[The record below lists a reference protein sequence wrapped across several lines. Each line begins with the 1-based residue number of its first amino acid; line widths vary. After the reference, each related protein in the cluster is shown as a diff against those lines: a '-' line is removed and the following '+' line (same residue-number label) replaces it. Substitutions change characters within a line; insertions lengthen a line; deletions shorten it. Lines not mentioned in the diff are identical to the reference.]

1 MSSSQ
6 GDSPNRPLLS
16 RKAQACNECKRRKK
30 GLQIQLSSGVANNPA
45 KARPDATAGSAR
57 LFCADGDNRRLNQAE
72 KLISSMEKAWTI
84 HLPDVN
90 IQDAIRRLETGSQD
104 LPPSSSPG
112 TLSEAPETRYGPA
125 GNQPPNDPSPA
136 EWSNAEDY
144 EFDET
149 QDFDNTTDGMGS
161 LITEPGKVGYT
172 GPQSGVAALKFLQT
186 LHLYIPADQ
195 PTPFPLD
202 DPDTRNTSEA
212 SSADISRYI
221 DDYFKIYHSSYPILH
236 EGTFRARLS
245 GALAKPRDGSW
256 PMLHNIVI
264 AIGAFVGATD
274 ASDSDVPFYKK
285 ARQSLTMDI
294 LEKGSL
300 SYVQGLV
307 LMANYLQ
314 KRNKPNSG
322 FVLIGIGWSM
332 ALAIGLHREFFL
344 PSSSPF
350 TMEIRRR
357 AWWAIFVFVSGAQL
371 TLGRPPASLVGV
383 NVRPPSNLD
392 DQDLAVDME
401 SLPSPKDGPS
411 TTSCLA
417 QHARLAQIANMVQVE
432 LLAHQIPSHDR
443 AVTLDRSIA
452 QWHKDLPSYFDEGL
466 TFEIWFEIPKRILIW
481 RSFHLRIILSRPILF
496 RKIKDKESLD
506 ISIEPISTCL
516 AVAEKC
522 VESICGY
529 VEREPSQPRGLAWYA
544 TYWLITATFVQA
556 TCYIYDPA
564 HPLAPAWQRD
574 LKRAVDCLW
583 NLGTTNSMALRAR
596 DILKR
601 LLDQR
606 ELFLSLF
613 ETPTSSTASQNLQ
626 SSSVDIWELTTQDQ
640 ASTVA
645 NAGAQDRN
653 TIFLGERGM
662 PFPFY
667 AQGSSDAE
675 LLDATGGIMLQGSSD
690 STGPYSDWGTW
701 MPG

>member
-1 MSSSQ
+1 
-6 GDSPNRPLLS
+6 
-16 RKAQACNECKRRKK
+16 
-30 GLQIQLSSGVANNPA
+30 
-45 KARPDATAGSAR
+45 
-57 LFCADGDNRRLNQAE
+57 
-72 KLISSMEKAWTI
+72 MEKAWAL
-84 HLPDVN
+84 HLPEVN
-90 IQDAIRRLETGSQD
+90 LQDAIRRLELGRQD
-104 LPPSSSPG
+104 VPPHSSPVS
-112 TLSEAPETRYGPA
+112 LAEAPETRYGPA
-125 GNQPPNDPSPA
+125 GNEPLNDPSPA

-144 EFDET
+144 EFDES

-195 PTPFPLD
+195 PTLFPLD
-202 DPDTRNTSEA
+202 DPDSRSTSEA
-212 SSADISRYI
+212 SPVSISQYI
-221 DDYFKIYHSSYPILH
+221 NNYFRIYHSSYPILH

-256 PMLHNIVI
+256 PLLYNIVI

-300 SYVQGLV
+300 SYVQGLT
-307 LMANYLQ
+307 LTANYLQ

-357 AWWAIFVFVSGAQL
+357 AWWTLFVFVSGAQL

-401 SLPSPKDGPS
+401 SLPDPKDGPS
-411 TTSCLA
+411 TSSCLV

-432 LLAHQIPSHDR
+432 LLAHQIPGHDR

-452 QWHKDLPSYFDEGL
+452 QWRKDLPSYFDENSIL
-466 TFEIWFEIPKRILIW
+466 EIWFEVPKQILIW
-481 RSFHLRIILSRPILF
+481 RSFHLRIILNRPILF
-496 RKIKDKESLD
+496 RKIRDKGSLD
-506 ISIEPISTCL
+506 RSVEPISTCL
-516 AVAEKC
+516 DVAEKC

-529 VEREPSQPRGLAWYA
+529 LEREPKHPRGLAWYA
-544 TYWLITATFVQA
+544 TYCLITATFVQA

-564 HPLAPAWQRD
+564 HPLAPAWKSH
-574 LKRAVDCLW
+574 LKRSVDCLS
-583 NLGTTNSMALRAR
+583 NLGATNGMALRAR

-601 LLDQR
+601 LLDQS
-606 ELFLSLF
+606 ELFLPLF
-613 ETPTSSTASQNLQ
+613 ETPTTLTTNDGLQ
-626 SSSVDIWELTTQDQ
+626 SSALGIWEMTTKGQF
-640 ASTVA
+640 STSHNTA
-645 NAGAQDRN
+645 AQDWN
-653 TIFLGERGM
+653 TIFLGERGL

-667 AQGSSDAE
+667 AQSSSDAE

-690 STGPYSDWGTW
+690 STGPYSEWEAW

>member
-1 MSSSQ
+1 
-6 GDSPNRPLLS
+6 
-16 RKAQACNECKRRKK
+16 
-30 GLQIQLSSGVANNPA
+30 
-45 KARPDATAGSAR
+45 
-57 LFCADGDNRRLNQAE
+57 
-72 KLISSMEKAWTI
+72 MEKAWAL
-84 HLPDVN
+84 HLPEVN
-90 IQDAIRRLETGSQD
+90 LQDAIRRIESGDQD

-112 TLSEAPETRYGPA
+112 MLSEAPETRYGPA
-125 GNQPPNDPSPA
+125 GNQPLNDPSPA

-149 QDFDNTTDGMGS
+149 QVFDNTTDGMGS
-161 LITEPGKVGYT
+161 LVTEPGKVGYT

-186 LHLYIPADQ
+186 LHLYAPADQ
-195 PTPFPLD
+195 RTPFPLD
-202 DPDTRNTSEA
+202 TDSRNTPEA
-212 SSADISRYI
+212 SSADISRYL

-256 PMLHNIVI
+256 PLLYNIVV

-274 ASDSDVPFYKK
+274 ASDSDIPFYKK
-285 ARQSLTMDI
+285 ARQSLTMDV

-314 KRNKPNSG
+314 KRNKPNSS

-344 PSSSPF
+344 PSSSLF

-357 AWWAIFVFVSGAQL
+357 VWWAIFVFVSGAQL

-411 TTSCLA
+411 TASCLA
-417 QHARLAQIANMVQVE
+417 QHARLAQIANMVQIE
-432 LLAHQIPSHDR
+432 LLANQIPSHDR
-443 AVTLDRSIA
+443 AVALDRSIA

-466 TFEIWFEIPKRILIW
+466 MYEARFEIPKRILIW
-481 RSFHLRIILSRPILF
+481 RSFHLRIILSRPVLF
-496 RKIKDKESLD
+496 RKIKDKESLE
-506 ISIEPISTCL
+506 ISVKPISTCL
-516 AVAEKC
+516 DVAEKC

-529 VEREPSQPRGLAWYA
+529 VEREPNQPRGLAWYA
-544 TYWLITATFVQA
+544 TYWLITAAFVQA
-556 TCYIYDPA
+556 TCCIYDPA
-564 HPLAPAWQRD
+564 HPLAPAWKRD

-583 NLGTTNSMALRAR
+583 NLGATNSMALRAR
-596 DILKR
+596 DILER

-606 ELFLSLF
+606 ELFLSML
-613 ETPTSSTASQNLQ
+613 EAPTSSTASQNPQ
-626 SSSVDIWELTTQDQ
+626 SSSMAIWELVTQGQTTCEPNTD
-640 ASTVA
+640 
-645 NAGAQDRN
+645 AQDRS
-653 TIFLGERGM
+653 TVFLGERSM

-675 LLDATGGIMLQGSSD
+675 LLDATGGIMLQESFD
-690 STGPYSDWGTW
+690 STGLHADWGTW